1 MINRWFYS
9 PEIYNK
15 AKLYEAKKVNK
26 AKFDRNIKRKS
37 AFPFIVGKFH
47 TTTLVIDKHID
58 KNQ

>member
-26 AKFDRNIKRKS
+26 AKFDRMQEERG
-37 AFPFIVGKFH
+37 AFPFIVGSFH
-47 TTTLVIDKHID
+47 TTILVIDKHRD

>member
-26 AKFDRNIKRKS
+26 AKFDKYIRRKRCIPIHS
-37 AFPFIVGKFH
+37 GKISHSNF
-47 TTTLVIDKHID
+47 KHID